1 MIPGHIGIMAEVR
14 DDTCE
19 VKVGGAWTLITMED
33 ALKLDADKK
42 KRCPA
47 CHGRV
52 RAFHAS
58 INGMRAHFEHYVAHP
73 VAAERLHGDDT
84 TVPVLAAYV

>member
-19 VKVGGAWTLITMED
+19 VKVGGAWTLITIED
-33 ALKLDADKK
+33 ALRLDADKK

-52 RAFHAS
+52 KAFHAS
-58 INGMRAHFEHYVAHP
+58 INGMRAHFEHHVAHP
-73 VAAERLHGDDT
+73 GCPRGDSYSGT
-84 TVPVLAAYV
+84 PSPHPEPL